1 MSGITARVVMLID
14 LTCLSTPRRV
24 DKIVL
29 ANTNGM
35 VRALEASEVPL
46 LPDNYK
52 IDVTNRILDMCS
64 SNSYGNLVG
73 FDWYIDIL
81 MKLV

>member
-1 MSGITARVVMLID
+1 MSKIIARAAMLIN
-14 LTCLSTPRRV
+14 LTCLSMPRRV
-24 DKIVL
+24 DTIVL
-29 ANTNGM
+29 ANANGR

-52 IDVTNRILDMCS
+52 IDVTNRILGMCS
-64 SNSYGNLVG
+64 SNNYGNLVG
-73 FDWYIDIL
+73 FDWHIDIL